1 MADRRT
7 LLQRL
12 HRPDPGAYSSES
24 ELLAR
29 SVRDNLEDLFSTQW
43 GACQAEPDYGFPPL
57 SVLIHS
63 FDRPLTEEI
72 YQHGVEQLKRAL
84 RTAIQTY
91 EPRLE
96 LRSIEACVDPADP
109 TFLRFDLRARLLLDG
124 RDRGAFHVSAVVNPH
139 GHLEI
144 S

>member
-1 MADRRT
+1 MADQRT

-12 HRPDPGAYSSES
+12 QRPDPGNYRSES

-29 SVRDNLEDLFSTQW
+29 SVRDNLVDLFSTQW
-43 GACQAEPDYGFPPL
+43 GACQAEPDYGFPNL

-72 YQHGVEQLKRAL
+72 YQYGVEQLKASL
-84 RTAIQTY
+84 RKAIQRY
-91 EPRLE
+91 EPRLD
-96 LRSIEACVDPADP
+96 LRSVEACVDPEDP
-109 TFLRFDLRARLLLDG
+109 THLRFDLRARLLIDG
-124 RDRGAFHVSAVVNPH
+124 RDRGSFSVSAVMNPS
-139 GHLEI
+139 GHLEL